1 MYIRSIIKITL
12 ILLLINSILYI
23 YLYNSDKSEFFTSA
37 PIKKTVDINNLDLT
51 LNPVRQMFKHKI
63 TNEIAKFKTKLECKD
78 FLRIKFL
85 ENNGFTNLEAL
96 YDEASDKTIRD
107 LDKQCEK
114 ICRINNK
121 NPLDDFCNPNVC
133 LYKEISKSVPE
144 KVNELTL
151 EKMKTID
158 NSREATIS
166 WFKPD
171 SPHQILKYIIIIE
184 PTNSVENYAPSRIQ
198 YLRNNLDKSELF
210 DGEDLI
216 RYTVYDLKPDIGYT
230 INVAAINEFGKG
242 APSNNPV
249 NITKDLKKLNLDV
262 PKSTQT
268 SFSNKEK
275 IQTIIDTMDKYYS
288 DREAEFR
295 NNKVRIRLVEK

>member
-23 YLYNSDKSEFFTSA
+23 YLYNSDKSEFFTVA
-37 PIKKTVDINNLDLT
+37 PIKETVDINNLDLT
-51 LNPVRQMFKHKI
+51 LKPIRQMFKHSK
-63 TNEIAKFKTKLECKD
+63 TKEIAQFKTKLECKD

-85 ENNGFTNLEAL
+85 ENNKTNLKEL
-96 YDEASDKTIRD
+96 DENASDKTIRD

-121 NPLDDFCNPNVC
+121 NPLDDFCNPNIC
-133 LYKEISKSVPE
+133 LYKEISKSVPS
-144 KVNELTL
+144 KVHELTL
-151 EKMKTID
+151 EKLKTID
-158 NSREATIS
+158 ESREATIS

-171 SPHQILKYIIIIE
+171 SIHQILKYIIIIE
-184 PTNSVENYAPSRIQ
+184 PTNSVENYAPSRIL
-198 YLRNNLDKSELF
+198 YLRNNLDTSELS

-230 INVAAINEFGKG
+230 INIAAINEFGKG

-249 NITKDLKKLNLDV
+249 NITKDLKNLNLDV
-262 PKSTQT
+262 PTTTQT
-268 SFSNKEK
+268 SLSNKNK
-275 IQTIIDTMDKYYS
+275 IETIITKMDRYYS
-288 DREAEFR
+288 DREAEFK
-295 NNKVRIRLVEK
+295 NNKVRIRLVEN